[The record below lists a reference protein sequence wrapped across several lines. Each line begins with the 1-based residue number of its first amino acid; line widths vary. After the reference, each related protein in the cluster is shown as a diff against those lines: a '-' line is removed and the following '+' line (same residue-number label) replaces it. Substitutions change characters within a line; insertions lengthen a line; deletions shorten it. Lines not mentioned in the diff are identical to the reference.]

1 MSDPRDRRIRYVR
14 IATATLGGALA
25 LCGGARGAWA
35 ADAEGNAS
43 ASISLGGDSGATAS
57 GSAEGA
63 APGADTAPKAEE
75 PVDPRVRNPPN
86 YEFAFVTVGAYQNW
100 SLVGSVL
107 YFGAGGSIGPPLYR
121 YSKIGSNPAGW
132 DPELQILSGNLYVRF
147 SPIPYLDLD
156 VGPIIGLGS
165 ALFDVPDPP
174 QSSFS
179 YGGYVDLRIGSKTIK
194 VGPRF
199 EYDRIAHS
207 DFTENGWRITPL
219 LVRVMH

>member
-1 MSDPRDRRIRYVR
+1 MYVR
-14 IATATLGGALA
+14 IATATLSGALV
-25 LCGGARGAWA
+25 LCGAGRAWA
-35 ADAEGNAS
+35 ADAEGNAG
-43 ASISLGGDSGATAS
+43 ASISLGGDSTASAS
-57 GSAEGA
+57 GSAGSA
-63 APGADTAPKAEE
+63 APEADAAPKEE
-75 PVDPRVRNPPN
+75 PVDPRVLHPPN
-86 YEFAFVTVGAYQNW
+86 YEFAFVSVGAYQNW

-121 YSKIGSNPAGW
+121 YSKIGSNSAGW
-132 DPELQILSGNLYVRF
+132 DPDLEILSGSVYLRF
-147 SPIPYLDLD
+147 SPIKYLDLD
-156 VGPIIGLGS
+156 VGPKIALGS
-165 ALFDVPDPP
+165 ALFNVPDPP

-199 EYDRIAHS
+199 EYDRVAHS